1 MTRCQKYFKKLNK
14 HLILFGTRFDTDK
27 SKKIY
32 IMKRLLPLFTVFA
45 LLLTACEGDPGPQG
59 PPGFDGLDGEIIASS
74 AFEIVIDFNSAN
86 NYEYIEAYGFNV
98 LPSDVTLVYILW
110 DTVNGQDIWRL
121 MPQTVYFADDSNL
134 VYNFDF
140 TQDDVR
146 FFLDGTT
153 DFSTLDDVWT
163 QDQVFR
169 VVVVPA
175 DNVDGIDIS
184 DINAVMNFNNIQS
197 VDLR

>member
-1 MTRCQKYFKKLNK
+1 
-14 HLILFGTRFDTDK
+14 
-27 SKKIY
+27 
-32 IMKRLLPLFTVFA
+32 MKRLLPLFTAFA
-45 LLLTACEGDPGPQG
+45 LVFTSCEGPQG
-59 PPGFDGLDGEIIASS
+59 PPGFDGLDGLDGEIIASS
-74 AFEIVIDFNSAN
+74 AFEIVIDFNTVN
-86 NYEYIEAYGFNV
+86 DFEYIEAYGFNV

-110 DTVNGQDIWRL
+110 DTQNGQDIWRL
-121 MPQTVYFADDSNL
+121 MPQTVYFDDDTNL

-175 DNVDGIDIS
+175 DNVDGIDVS
-184 DINAVMNFNNIQS
+184 DINAVMNLIDIQS
-197 VDLR
+197 IDLR

>member
-1 MTRCQKYFKKLNK
+1 
-14 HLILFGTRFDTDK
+14 
-27 SKKIY
+27 
-32 IMKRLLPLFTVFA
+32 MKRLLPLFTVFA
-45 LLLTACEGDPGPQG
+45 LIFTSCEGPQG
-59 PPGFDGLDGEIIASS
+59 PPGFDGFDGLDGEIIASS
-74 AFEIVIDFNSAN
+74 AFEIVIDFNTAN
-86 NYEYIEAYGFNV
+86 DFEYIEAYGFSV

-121 MPQTVYFADDSNL
+121 MPQTAYFDDDTNL

-175 DNVDGIDIS
+175 DNVDGIDVS
-184 DINAVMNFNNIQS
+184 DINAVMNLIDIQS
-197 VDLR
+197 IDLR

>member
-1 MTRCQKYFKKLNK
+1 
-14 HLILFGTRFDTDK
+14 
-27 SKKIY
+27 
-32 IMKRLLPLFTVFA
+32 MKRLFSLFALFTLIF
-45 LLLTACEGDPGPQG
+45 TSCEGPQG
-59 PPGFDGLDGEIIASS
+59 PPGFDGRDGEIIVSS
-74 AFEIVIDFNSAN
+74 AFEIVIDFNTAN
-86 NYEYIEAYGFNV
+86 DFEYIEAYGFNV

-110 DTVNGQDIWRL
+110 DTINGQDIWRL
-121 MPQTVYFADDSNL
+121 MPQTVYFDDNTNL

-153 DFSTLDDVWT
+153 DFSTLDYVWT

-175 DNVDGIDIS
+175 DNVDGIDVS
-184 DINAVMNFNNIQS
+184 DINAVMNLIDIQS
-197 VDLR
+197 IDIR